1 MRLITLKRLID
12 FANRHPVARQPL
24 MTFARIV
31 QTAQWRTIQEVRQT
45 FPHADAVKVKSDRTV
60 TVFNVMGNKIRVVTA
75 VHYNSQ
81 IIYILFV
88 LTHQEYDRGKW
99 KEVL

>member
-1 MRLITLKRLID
+1 MRLITIKRIVD
-12 FANRHPVARQPL
+12 FANRHSETRQPL
-24 MTFARIV
+24 MSFARIV
-31 QTAQWRTIQEVRQT
+31 QAAQWRTFQEVRKT
-45 FPHADAVKVKSDRTV
+45 YPHADAVKVKSGRTV
-60 TVFNVMGNKIRVVTA
+60 TVFNVMGNNIRVVTA
-75 VHYNSQ
+75 IHYNSK